1 MCDRSAR
8 FGLSVC
14 RCGYAVWMPLPA
26 AAIDLHCHSRASDGQ
41 LSPTELLDLAAA
53 QGVQRLALTDHD
65 TVAGLAEAGA
75 AAARHGIELIPA
87 VELSVTW
94 ERRTLHVVGLQID
107 TQAPA
112 LTAGLAKLQDARQE
126 RAQAMAE
133 RIEKAGVADA
143 WSRLQAITPGAQPTR
158 THMARLL
165 VESGLVKDMKQ
176 AFKRYLGA
184 GKPAYVRAEWASL
197 REAINW
203 IHAAGGLAVLAHPMR
218 YPMTANWRERA
229 LRAFKEAG
237 GDAMEVCSGACL
249 RQEVEQATRLAQ
261 KFELLASVGSD
272 FHGPEQHWLQLGRL
286 APLPPALTP
295 VWSQLRGA
303 I

>member
-1 MCDRSAR
+1 
-8 FGLSVC
+8 
-14 RCGYAVWMPLPA
+14 MPLPA
-26 AAIDLHCHSRASDGQ
+26 STIDLHCHSNASDGQ
-41 LSPTELLDLAAA
+41 LTPTELLDLAAA
-53 QGVQRLALTDHD
+53 QSIQRLALTDHD
-65 TVAGLAEAGA
+65 TVAGLAEAGT
-75 AAARHGIELIPA
+75 AAARHGIELIPS
-87 VELSVTW
+87 VELSVSW

-112 LTAGLAKLQDARQE
+112 LVAGLAKLQDARQE
-126 RAQAMAE
+126 RAQAMAA

-143 WSRLQAITPGAQPTR
+143 WGRLQTITSGAQPTR

-165 VESGLVKDMKQ
+165 VECGLVKDMKQ
-176 AFKRYLGA
+176 AFKRYLAA

-197 REAINW
+197 REAIHW

-249 RQEVEQATRLAQ
+249 RPEVEQATRLAQ
-261 KFELLASVGSD
+261 KFELLASAGSD

-295 VWSQLRGA
+295 VWSLLHDSSR
-303 I
+303 